1 MVDDQT
7 EVSRPRADLG
17 RTAGMPVEGEVF
29 AGRYHVERL
38 LGRGGMGMVYLA
50 VQSPLDRPVALKVLR
65 PPTDPHMDPQFYS
78 RFLREAEAAARLQ
91 HPHTITTYDFGTTD
105 EGIPYIVM
113 EYLEGR
119 DLRRALA
126 SEWPFSLDRTLH
138 IAQQICK
145 SLQDAH
151 EKGMIH
157 RDLKPSNVLL
167 VKRDDDVD
175 FVKVFDFGLVKF
187 RDEDQ
192 DLTQAGVFLG
202 SPRFTFPE
210 ALDSAA
216 KVDHRADIYS
226 TGVLIYTMVAGQ
238 PPFSGEPMAVL
249 SAHLNEIPRPMCEVD
264 SFALSCSALES
275 VVARCLRKDASD
287 RFQSMRELHSALRA
301 VTVSLDDDELSLKL
315 DVSHSRSLW
324 DAEFKDEDEDSK
336 TTHRDLSVIP
346 LRTGNQGPGVREMAV
361 ASLLVVLGA
370 IAMVMM
376 FGGGRLAPDSEPAPP
391 LAPLEESEEARVE
404 LREVGVSLRSGE
416 VGLAVSYMASDGR
429 WKQLGVI
436 DEALLQSWD
445 GTLESPWWTAEVE
458 LGQQVLSILLVS
470 QGRPGRRLEFP
481 IGESGV
487 RFDLAED
494 DPQRS
499 IGREEDSGTGRA
511 EASSSGEAPL
521 GARSKRRPAG
531 EPSKPSPAKKAEPK
545 KPNQGG
551 GISPDYKDNPY

>member
-1 MVDDQT
+1 MSDDHT

-17 RTAGMPVEGEVF
+17 RAPGMPVEGEVF
-29 AGRYHVERL
+29 AGRYQVERL

-65 PPTDPHMDPQFYS
+65 PPSDPHMDPQFYS

-91 HPHTITTYDFGTTD
+91 HPNTITTHDFGTTD

-138 IAQQICK
+138 IAEQVCK

-151 EKGMIH
+151 EKGMVH

-167 VKRDDDVD
+167 VRRNDDAD

-210 ALDSAA
+210 ALDAA
-216 KVDHRADIYS
+216 AQVDHRADIYS
-226 TGVLIYTMVAGQ
+226 TGILIYTMVAGQ

-249 SAHLNEIPRPMCEVD
+249 SAHLNEVPRPMCEVD
-264 SFALSCSALES
+264 SLALSCPGLES
-275 VVARCLRKDASD
+275 VVARCLRKDPSD
-287 RFQSMRELHSALRA
+287 RFQSMRELYSALKGVA
-301 VTVSLDDDELSLKL
+301 FSLDDDELSLKL
-315 DVSHSRSLW
+315 DVSHSRAIWS
-324 DAEFKDEDEDSK
+324 AEFDDEDNK
-336 TTHRDLSVIP
+336 TTHRELSAIP
-346 LRTGNQGPGVREMAV
+346 GSAGNQGRSAREIAV
-361 ASLLVVLGA
+361 ASLLVVLV
-370 IAMVMM
+370 AMAMM
-376 FGGGRLAPDSEPAPP
+376 FGGGRLTTDTAPVSAPQE
-391 LAPLEESEEARVE
+391 LEEVKVE
-404 LREVGVSLRSGE
+404 LRKVGVSLRSEE

-429 WKQLGVI
+429 WKRLGVI
-436 DEALLQSWD
+436 DEELLQSWD
-445 GTLESPWWTAEVE
+445 ATLDSPWWTAEVE
-458 LGQQVLSILLVS
+458 LGQQVLSVLLVS
-470 QGRPGRRLEFP
+470 EGRPGRRLEFP

-487 RFDLAED
+487 RFDLGED
-494 DPQRS
+494 DSQRS
-499 IGREEDSGTGRA
+499 IAKEEDPVAAQPGGA
-511 EASSSGEAPL
+511 AGGEAAPSIP
-521 GARSKRRPAG
+521 AKRRQAEG
-531 EPSKPSPAKKAEPK
+531 PSKPLPAKKKETK
-545 KPNQGG
+545 KRDEGT

>member
-1 MVDDQT
+1 MVDDHT
-7 EVSRPRADLG
+7 EVSQRRADLG
-17 RTAGMPVEGEVF
+17 RAPGMPVEGEVF

-50 VQSPLDRPVALKVLR
+50 IQSPLDRRVALKVLR
-65 PPTDPHMDPQFYS
+65 PPTNSHMDPQFYS

-138 IAQQICK
+138 IAQQVCK

-151 EKGMIH
+151 EKGMVH

-167 VKRDDDVD
+167 VKRDDDAD

-210 ALDSAA
+210 ALDAA
-216 KVDHRADIYS
+216 VKVDHRADIYS
-226 TGVLIYTMVAGQ
+226 TGILIYTMVAGQ

-249 SAHLNEIPRPMCEVD
+249 SAHLNEVPRPMCEVD
-264 SFALSCSALES
+264 PLALSCAALES

-287 RFQSMRELHSALRA
+287 RFQSMRELHSALKA
-301 VTVSLDDDELSLKL
+301 VAVALDDDELSLKL
-315 DVSHSRSLW
+315 DVSHSRVLW
-324 DAEFKDEDEDSK
+324 SEEFEDEDSK
-336 TTHRDLSVIP
+336 TTHRELSVLP
-346 LRTGNQGPGVREMAV
+346 AGAGTGRLGVREMAM

-370 IAMVMM
+370 MALVTM
-376 FGGGRLAPDSEPAPP
+376 FGRGPLVPTTEPIPA
-391 LAPLEESEEARVE
+391 LQEAEEARVE
-404 LREVGVSLRSGE
+404 LRDIGVSLRSEE
-416 VGLAVSYMASDGR
+416 VGLAVSYMARDGR
-429 WKQLGVI
+429 WKPLGVI
-436 DEALLQSWD
+436 NEALLQTWESS
-445 GTLESPWWTAEVE
+445 LRSPWWTAEVE
-458 LGQQVLSILLVS
+458 LGQQVLSVLLVS
-470 QGRPGRRLEFP
+470 EGRPGRRLELP
-481 IGESGV
+481 ISDDGV
-487 RFDLAED
+487 RIDLAED
-494 DPQRS
+494 DSTRS
-499 IGREEDSGTGRA
+499 IPQEEGGLPGGSQASTSDEVGQPVTPKERQLA
-511 EASSSGEAPL
+511 EPV
-521 GARSKRRPAG
+521 R
-531 EPSKPSPAKKAEPK
+531 PSPAKKAEPEK
-545 KPNQGG
+545 GNQGS
-551 GISPDYKDNPY
+551 GISRDYKDNPY